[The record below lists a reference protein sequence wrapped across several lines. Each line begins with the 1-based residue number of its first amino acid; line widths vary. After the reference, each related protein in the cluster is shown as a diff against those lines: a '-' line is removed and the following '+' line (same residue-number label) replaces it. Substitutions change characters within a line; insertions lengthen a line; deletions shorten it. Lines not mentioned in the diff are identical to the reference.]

1 MGTHIRTVHQG
12 IKEFEC
18 HVCEKKFGYTGSLS
32 THFRTVHQGIKEFE
46 CHVCKK
52 KFGHAANL
60 NTHIR
65 TVHQGIKE
73 HFEEITLEGDAT
85 AFPLS
90 VEKGTPDQS
99 IYVFNVLEV
108 KEEEVDDVQV

>member
-32 THFRTVHQGIKEFE
+32 TH
-46 CHVCKK
+46 
-52 KFGHAANL
+52 
-60 NTHIR
+60 IR

-73 HFEEITLEGDAT
+73 YECHVCKKRFGRVGVLNKHIRTMHQGIKEPIEKMTLEEGAN
-85 AFPLS
+85 ALPLS
-90 VEKGTPDQS
+90 TEGGTPDLP
-99 IYVFNVLEV
+99 IYVFNLVEV
-108 KEEEVDDVQV
+108 KEEEVDVKI